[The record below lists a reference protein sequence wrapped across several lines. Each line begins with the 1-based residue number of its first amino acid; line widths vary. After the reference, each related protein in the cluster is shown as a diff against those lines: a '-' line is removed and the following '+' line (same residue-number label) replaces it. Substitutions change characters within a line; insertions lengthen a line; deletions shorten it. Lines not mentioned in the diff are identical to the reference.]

1 MNIVVPCTRYW
12 WVTHSKHRVQRS
24 SRRLSKMSDC
34 WNAGAIIATVFLP
47 PLGTFMKKE
56 CGYEFWISILLTLCF
71 WIPGIIYSA
80 WVVAQQ
86 IRVEAM
92 GPMPGH

>member
-1 MNIVVPCTRYW
+1 MGR
-12 WVTHSKHRVQRS
+12 VTHSKHRVQRS